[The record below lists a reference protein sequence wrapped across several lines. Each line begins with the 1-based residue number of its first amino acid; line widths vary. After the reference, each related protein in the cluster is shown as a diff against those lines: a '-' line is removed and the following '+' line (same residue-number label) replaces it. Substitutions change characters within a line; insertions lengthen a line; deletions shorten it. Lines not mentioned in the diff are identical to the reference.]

1 MPSTLHRYAWLA
13 LFFLA
18 TALTGAQPLLPAEA
32 VWKALQSDPRLE
44 RDRALAEGAH
54 AYKKGAGSQPNP
66 TIQLSAVTGQ
76 AREGANY
83 INQTLE
89 VAGQP
94 WLRHRSAE
102 EAARAADASL
112 AKTRRAVVRETGM
125 VYYDVWEAH
134 SVVELYSRQLDFAR
148 QLESIAQKRLELGEI
163 SPHEE
168 FRVRQIGTNAKISLV
183 EAEGELSTARQRLE
197 LLLGESTTSVRVK
210 DGSLPV
216 APNFPFLS
224 SSQLE
229 QLEKELNHRPELV
242 AARSLAEMDK
252 MEAKLADR
260 AGAPDV
266 QITAYRSSLGNFAEQ
281 GVQFSVVVPLFDWGR
296 LRAEAARKKKMA
308 EARQSEVEVVA
319 RDVLLE
325 FKTAY
330 NQFETSRKKR
340 ESALELAADYLRFMR
355 VAQEGYQ
362 IGLLSFVEMFDSQ
375 SENLN
380 GFETY
385 IRAEADF
392 GRAKVELWWSSG
404 WPIPVRSGKN
414 YKDAQD
420 HIQSK

>member
-1 MPSTLHRYAWLA
+1 MASTLHRYAWLA

-112 AKTRRAVVRETGM
+112 EKTRRTVTRETGQA
-125 VYYDVWEAH
+125 YYDFWEAH
-134 SVVELYSRQLDFAR
+134 SVVELYSRQLEFAS

-168 FRVRQIGTNAKISLV
+168 FRVRQIGTNAKIDLA
-183 EAEGELSTARQRLE
+183 EAEGDLSVARQRLE
-197 LLLGESTTSVRVK
+197 LLTGEPVASVHVQDEK
-210 DGSLPV
+210 IPV
-216 APNFPFLS
+216 APDFLFLS
-224 SSQLE
+224 NSDLE
-229 QLEKELNHRPELV
+229 RLGRELEHRPELV
-242 AARSLAEMDK
+242 AARSLAERDK
-252 MEAKLADR
+252 FEAKLADR

-266 QITAYRSSLGNFAEQ
+266 QVTAYRSSLGNFAEQ
-281 GVQFSVVVPLFDWGR
+281 GIQFSMVVPLFDWGR
-296 LRAEAARKKKMA
+296 LGAEAARKKKMA
-308 EARQSEVEVVA
+308 EARQSEVNVVY
-319 RDVLLE
+319 REVLLE
-325 FKTAY
+325 FKTAFT
-330 NQFETSRKKR
+330 QFEVSRKRR
-340 ESALELAADYLRFMR
+340 ETALELAADYLRFVE
-355 VAQEGYQ
+355 VAQEGYR

-375 SENLN
+375 RENLK

-385 IRAEADF
+385 IRAEAEF
-392 GRAKVELWWSSG
+392 GRAQVELWWASG
-404 WPIPVRSGKN
+404 WPLSNPPPL
-414 YKDAQD
+414 D
-420 HIQSK
+420 